1 MKFDPYLILAALPR
15 ISDAALL
22 NLRIAIIAL
31 CLAMI
36 GGTALTVVR
45 SLKIAP
51 VNLVIRVMLSF
62 IRGTP
67 ILVQIFLV
75 YYGLPAATGLR
86 LAPEVAGIAAIAI
99 NSTFFISEIMRGS
112 LPEIDG
118 GQVEA
123 STALGLPP
131 RIIWRRVILPQLFRK
146 ISPMLI
152 NEGTV
157 IVKGTALLSV
167 ITVVEALR
175 VAQQIGA
182 ARFRPF
188 EPIIAAALMF
198 LALNLTLMLVGRLL
212 ERRFAREVR

>member
-1 MKFDPYLILAALPR
+1 MKFDPFLILAALPR
-15 ISDAALL
+15 ISDAALV

-31 CLAMI
+31 CLALI
-36 GGTALTVVR
+36 GGTVLTVLR

-51 VNLVIRVMLSF
+51 VNAVIRVLLSF

-67 ILVQIFLV
+67 ILVQVFLV

-118 GQVEA
+118 GQIEA
-123 STALGLPP
+123 SITLGLPP
-131 RIIWRRVILPQLFRK
+131 HVIWRKVILPQLLRK

-188 EPIIAAALMF
+188 EPIIAAALIF
-198 LALNLTLMLVGRLL
+198 LALNLTLMLVGWLL